1 MLLMFRFLIPPS
13 VVSRNGLEGSGEF
26 EDPEGIGK
34 AKPLP
39 LRAGFC
45 FEPALKE
52 LSEQA
57 AKAAITANSTAPI
70 EKDFFLAS
78 ENIRAS

>member
-13 VVSRNGLEGSGEF
+13 VRSIIGLGEF
-26 EDPEGIGK
+26 EGTGK
-34 AKPLP
+34 GNPLS

-57 AKAAITANSTAPI
+57 ALRAITANSAAPI

-78 ENIRAS
+78 KNIPAS

>member
-1 MLLMFRFLIPPS
+1 MSII
-13 VVSRNGLEGSGEF
+13 GLGEF
-26 EDPEGIGK
+26 EGTEPGTGK
-34 AKPLP
+34 GNPLA

-78 ENIRAS
+78 ENIQAS

>member
-13 VVSRNGLEGSGEF
+13 VRSIIGLGEF
-26 EDPEGIGK
+26 EGTEPGTGK
-34 AKPLP
+34 GKTSP

-57 AKAAITANSTAPI
+57 AKAAITANSAAPI

-78 ENIRAS
+78 KNIPAS